1 MTKERSG
8 SGKRVGS
15 IGSPGSAVC
24 VRVGVC
30 ERRPGAACERVCESV
45 GKQHK
50 MLLANCTRKRP
61 SHKARGQRTRIQA
74 HLSDTDR
81 QGQSGDRQ
89 SVRRAAAR
97 RLLLSAPSTAITMCV
112 CVCVHFDVSSCS
124 SNIGR
129 E

>member
-45 GKQHK
+45 GK

-97 RLLLSAPSTAITMCV
+97 RLLLSAPSTAIV
-112 CVCVHFDVSSCS
+112 CVGAST
-124 SNIGR
+124 
-129 E
+129 